1 MESSEK
7 TYPGHEMSGWT
18 RKGPPNVKST
28 YLTPAQN
35 AEPNFW
41 RKAEENSM
49 KKTRLFLAALIA
61 TLAMSA
67 AACTSPT
74 GTDGDPNEDHVIGS
88 GNHVIGSGN

>member
-1 MESSEK
+1 
-7 TYPGHEMSGWT
+7 
-18 RKGPPNVKST
+18 
-28 YLTPAQN
+28 
-35 AEPNFW
+35 
-41 RKAEENSM
+41 M